1 MSNLEKLLDTFERE
15 DVLLNT
21 VNNMS
26 ARERY
31 MVSLSF
37 GLIVDSISKDK
48 ISKERRDFLISEL
61 SLLSNMTDSDWE
73 ECGYGV

>member
-15 DVLLNT
+15 DYLLNI

-31 MVSLSF
+31 MASLSF

-61 SLLSNMTDSDWE
+61 SLLSNMTDADWE
-73 ECGYGV
+73 EFGYGV

>member
-15 DVLLNT
+15 DYLLNT

-61 SLLSNMTDSDWE
+61 SLLSNMTDADWE